1 MKISSIQSVGFTAQ
15 ARNVQ
20 NKTVTSPVEK
30 ERINK
35 PDVMAYLN
43 NVGKQNI
50 VKPNIQRDIIFL
62 LVKL

>member
-15 ARNVQ
+15 ARNIQ
-20 NKTVTSPVEK
+20 NKTVTSPVER

-43 NVGKQNI
+43 NVGKQKI
-50 VKPNIQRDIIFL
+50 VKPNM
-62 LVKL
+62 